1 MMKIE
6 IEVRGAGWKQG
17 YNNHTEVFDEQR
29 LSYIKSMAP
38 TPWKWKTNYSNYT
51 VFDAEGKRIATLPNC
66 EVKNGVGGMYTRD
79 LLTAAP
85 DLLAEVMRLREENE
99 ELVKGVEFMTK
110 RFIKSVEHSRR
121 LQNALVTCA
130 QTACDDPFFN
140 EGGEGY
146 EALFGGEEE

>member
-1 MMKIE
+1 MNTE
-6 IEVRGAGWKQG
+6 QFDGHTPGPWYLNTPDPNPDRTVRWITGGI
-17 YNNHTEVFDEQR
+17 DE
-29 LSYIKSMAP
+29 P
-38 TPWKWKTNYSNYT
+38 CVCT
-51 VFDAEGKRIATLPNC
+51 
-66 EVKNGVGGMYTRD
+66 D
-79 LLTAAP
+79 LLGATDADARLIAAAP
-85 DLLAEVMRLREENE
+85 DLLAEVKRLREENE

-130 QTACDDPFFN
+130 QIAGDDPFFN